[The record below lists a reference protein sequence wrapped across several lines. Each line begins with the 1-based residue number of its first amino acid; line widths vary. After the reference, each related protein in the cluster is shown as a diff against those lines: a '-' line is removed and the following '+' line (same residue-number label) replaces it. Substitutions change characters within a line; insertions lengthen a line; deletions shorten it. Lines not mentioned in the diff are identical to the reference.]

1 MVGCLK
7 SDSFATGQTVAV
19 PSVHERRGTH
29 SQKQNKTANAMRKS
43 GMRKFYTFKKGKNT
57 TLVDF
62 TFFLTIQNLSSYGL
76 ALLVFVCLFFH

>member
-1 MVGCLK
+1 
-7 SDSFATGQTVAV
+7 
-19 PSVHERRGTH
+19 
-29 SQKQNKTANAMRKS
+29 MRKS

-57 TLVDF
+57 ALVDF